1 MAKLRITPNG
11 IVLESEIII
20 SGETLIRLTN
30 PENAKRIKA
39 ALLDFGKVSHRIEES
54 DKNVSIMSHLID
66 NKLLHFSDAPLY
78 FLEDEDII
86 KQIEEIEKNHN
97 EFIKWAQSL
106 PAPTPTID
114 FKDEEDEDV
123 ENLVN
128 LAKQVLDDDPVTCKV
143 DIIYRKGSYRKGSK
157 NLFLRGD
164 RFKMLLNAFI
174 EKYGKEKESL

>member
-106 PAPTPTID
+106 PAPTHTID
-114 FKDEEDEDV
+114 FKDPDEKDKNIK
-123 ENLVN
+123 NLIS
-128 LAKQVLDDDPVTCKV
+128 LIKQVLDDDPIACKV
-143 DIIYRKGSYRKGSK
+143 DIICKKGYR
-157 NLFLRGD
+157 NILLRGD
-164 RFKMLLNAFI
+164 RFKMLLNAFL
-174 EKYGKEKESL
+174 EKYDKEKESL